1 MQIKDLDGNTQHW
14 KLLGNIS
21 HGSNENKSSLH
32 LIARNL
38 IKECFPTLQVLEEVQ
53 IPLRKSQMLV
63 LDFYLPLTKKCI
75 EIHGKQHYEFSR
87 FYHKDR
93 MGFLKHKKR
102 DKEKQEWCETN
113 GIEYIELPYNE
124 NVEEWKKRIINE

>member
-1 MQIKDLDGNTQHW
+1 MQIKDLDGNIQYW

-32 LIARNL
+32 LTARNL

-53 IPLRKSQMLV
+53 IPLRKAQMLV
-63 LDFYLPLTKKCI
+63 LDFYLPLNKKCI

-93 MGFLKHKKR
+93 MGFLKHRKR
-102 DKEKQEWCETN
+102 DKEKQEWCENN

-124 NVEEWKKRIINE
+124 NVEQWKKRIINE